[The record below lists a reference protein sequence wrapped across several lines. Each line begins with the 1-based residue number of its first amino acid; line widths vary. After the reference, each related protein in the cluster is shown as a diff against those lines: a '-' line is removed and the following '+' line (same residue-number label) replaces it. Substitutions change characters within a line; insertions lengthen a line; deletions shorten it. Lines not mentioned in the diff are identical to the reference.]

1 MLLVEYGEGVNL
13 EVNRKVHA
21 TAARLRRRPP
31 AGVEDALPS
40 YCSVAVIYNPLL
52 TTLSELESAILRLE
66 EISSAPGWTPS
77 PRTVEVPVCYSGRY
91 GPDIGFVAETS
102 GLTIQEI
109 IALHA
114 TPSYHIY
121 AIGFAP
127 GFCYLGG
134 LDPRLFAPRL
144 ESPRA
149 MVPAGS
155 VGIAESQTGVYPLNS
170 PGGWRIIGRTPL
182 RLFAP
187 ERPEPF
193 LYDAGDSIRFTS
205 ISAEDFEEIYRREKA

>member
-1 MLLVEYGEGVNL
+1 LLLVEYGEGVDL

-21 TAARLRRRPP
+21 VAARLRRHPP
-31 AGVEDALPS
+31 MGLEDVLPS
-40 YCSVAVIYNPLL
+40 YRSVGVIYDPLL
-52 TTLSELESAILRLE
+52 TTLSSLEAAILHIE
-66 EISSAPGWTPS
+66 SEPPAHSGVSN
-77 PRTVEVPVCYSGRY
+77 PRTVEIPVRY
-91 GPDIGFVAETS
+91 GGDHGPDISFVAEAN
-102 GLTIQEI
+102 GLTIEEAI
-109 IALHA
+109 TLHA
-114 TPSYHIY
+114 ALPYHIY

-134 LDPRLFAPRL
+134 LHPMLHAPRL

-149 MVPAGS
+149 VVPAGS
-155 VGIAESQTGVYPLNS
+155 VGIAESQTGVYPMSS

-193 LYDAGDSIRFTS
+193 LYDAGDSIRFRA
-205 ISAEDFEEIYRREKA
+205 ISSEEFEEIARREGA